1 MEHQW
6 RRQRTRADRDR
17 AALTAEAQVNAA
29 HRPRIVVLDDYERSL
44 RRLADWSEIDRHAD
58 VEIHHDPLRGNAM
71 YAALADAEA
80 IVLIRDRTPFRAELI
95 ERLPKLRYVIFT
107 GARNTALDTAALAVR
122 GVPVSYTAWGP
133 SKEST
138 CELTWALILAATKR
152 LEAKFTVMRAGRWR
166 DDQPLPSVLAGE
178 RLGLIGLGEIGGR
191 VARVA
196 HAFGMKV
203 VTWSPR
209 MTMERA
215 AEHGAAAVSLEE
227 LLSLSKVVSLHL
239 VPTEQTRGLLNAERF
254 ARMRTDAILVNT
266 SRSAL
271 IDMPS
276 LLAALQVGRPAMAAL
291 DVYDEE
297 PLATDHPLRSLPNAV
312 LTPHIGFV
320 SQPVFEAFARG
331 VTECLQA
338 WLRDEPIVRPLT
350 ID

>member
-1 MEHQW
+1 
-6 RRQRTRADRDR
+6 
-17 AALTAEAQVNAA
+17 LNAA

-44 RRLADWSEIDRHAD
+44 RRLADWSEIDRRAD
-58 VEIHHDPLRGNAM
+58 VEIHHGPLRGD
-71 YAALADAEA
+71 ALHTTLVDAEA
-80 IVLIRDRTPFRAELI
+80 IVLVRDRTPLRADLI

-107 GARNTALDTAALAVR
+107 GARNTALDTAALAAR

-138 CELTWALILAATKR
+138 CELTWALILAASKR
-152 LEAKFTVMRAGRWR
+152 LEAKFAVMRAGDWR

-196 HAFGMKV
+196 SAFGMQV
-203 VTWSPR
+203 VAWSPR
-209 MTMERA
+209 MTTERA
-215 AEHGAAAVSLEE
+215 AEKGATAVSLEE
-227 LLSLSKVVSLHL
+227 LLSTSKVVSLHL
-239 VPTEQTRGLLNAERF
+239 VPTDQTRRLLNAERL
-254 ARMRTDAILVNT
+254 ARMREDATLVNT

-276 LLAALQVGRPAMAAL
+276 LLAALRAGRPAMAAL

-297 PLATDHPLRSLPNAV
+297 PLATDHPLRSLPNVV

-320 SQPVFEAFARG
+320 SQTVFAAFASG

-338 WLRDEPIVRPLT
+338 WLRDEPIVRPLK

>member
-1 MEHQW
+1 MKSGH
-6 RRQRTRADRDR
+6 RT
-17 AALTAEAQVNAA
+17 
-29 HRPRIVVLDDYERSL
+29 HIVVLDDYERSL
-44 RRLADWSEIDRHAD
+44 RRLADWTELDRLAD
-58 VEIHHDPLRGNAM
+58 IEVHHDPLRG
-71 YAALADAEA
+71 AALHAALVDADA
-80 IVLIRDRTPFRAELI
+80 IVFVRDRTPLCADLI

-107 GARNTALDTAALAVR
+107 GARNTALDAKALAAR
-122 GVPVSYTAWGP
+122 GIPVSHTEWGP

-138 CELTWALILAATKR
+138 CELTWALILAASKR
-152 LEAKFTVMRAGRWR
+152 LEAKFTVMRAGGWR

-196 HAFGMKV
+196 QAFGMEV
-203 VTWSPR
+203 VAWSPR
-209 MTMERA
+209 MTPERA
-215 AEHGAAAVSLEE
+215 ADKGASAVSLED
-227 LLSLSKVVSLHL
+227 LLSTSKVVSLHL
-239 VPTEQTRGLLNAERF
+239 VPTDQTRKLLNTERL
-254 ARMRTDAILVNT
+254 ARMREDAIVVNT

-276 LLAALQVGRPAMAAL
+276 LLGALRAGKPAMAAL

-297 PLATDHPLRSLPNAV
+297 PLAADHPLRSLPNAV

-338 WLRDEPIVRPLT
+338 WLRDEPIVRALT
-350 ID
+350 FE

>member
-1 MEHQW
+1 M
-6 RRQRTRADRDR
+6 RQ
-17 AALTAEAQVNAA
+17 
-29 HRPRIVVLDDYERSL
+29 
-44 RRLADWSEIDRHAD
+44 LADWSEIDRRAD
-58 VEIHHDPLRGNAM
+58 VEMKHDPLRGDALH
-71 YAALADAEA
+71 AALADADA
-80 IVLIRDRTPFRAELI
+80 IVLVRDRTPFRADLI

-107 GARNTALDTAALAVR
+107 GARNTALDTAALAAR
-122 GVPVSYTAWGP
+122 GIPVSHTDWGP

-138 CELTWALILAATKR
+138 CELTWALILAASKR
-152 LEAKFTVMRAGRWR
+152 LEAKFAVMRAGGWR
-166 DDQPLPSVLAGE
+166 DDRPLPSVLAGE

-196 HAFGMKV
+196 GAFGMQV
-203 VTWSPR
+203 IAWSPR
-209 MTMERA
+209 MTPERA
-215 AEHGAAAVSLEE
+215 ADKGATAVSLEQ
-227 LLSLSKVVSLHL
+227 LLSMSKVVSLHL
-239 VPTEQTRGLLNAERF
+239 VPTDQTRRLLNAERL
-254 ARMRTDAILVNT
+254 ARMREDAILVNT

-276 LLAALQVGRPAMAAL
+276 LLAALRAGRPAMAAL

-297 PLATDHPLRSLPNAV
+297 PLAPDHPLRSLPNVV

-338 WLRDEPIVRPLT
+338 WLRDEPIVRPLK